1 MNIRSFRS
9 FWLVATV
16 PILLLYALPGHAI
29 AQSPHETLIMQYI
42 ERATAVISTWR
53 SSAHLVL
60 TLTVLVGI
68 FGLVISALQ
77 SLKNPTASTVTVV
90 LGVLVGV
97 GTLVIST
104 AFERDHRVLYG
115 LVAEGD
121 TLINKLL
128 DLRTKCQIVP
138 EADRP
143 TITNEALQLINRVM
157 AMERQRYTKQAHAL
171 GLVPAAYAQT
181 DDIQRS
187 MPGWMKQPPSDTTFD
202 YFVGKGV
209 GSDLATA
216 KANATSDGYAKASDF
231 YRTSR
236 SLHPT
241 LNIPFDFHGYS
252 QNITKQ
258 MTPASSFFEIK
269 KGQGYEY
276 YELGKIP
283 KSAVQTQLSNQLSKA
298 QVDVPHIKCIQV
310 VLEDA
315 YDTPPSEVT
324 FKVHTFVNDTPVQ
337 PQPITMKLAV
347 RGNELAVPL
356 DFGGSHISSSDRLR
370 YQITLE
376 ASGYAPI
383 STSARLQPSIAGDRF
398 GVSMK
403 KGQSAIWD
411 KWVRPAVTFSYGLP
425 VEQCVL
431 VLPTKGK

>member
-1 MNIRSFRS
+1 MNIRSLRS
-9 FWLVATV
+9 FWLVAAI
-16 PILLLYALPGHAI
+16 PILLFYALPDQAI
-29 AQSPHETLIMQYI
+29 AQSPHETLIEQYI
-42 ERATAVISTWR
+42 ERATAVIWTWR
-53 SSAHLVL
+53 WSAHLVL
-60 TLTVLVGI
+60 MLTILVGI

-77 SLKNPTASTVTVV
+77 PLKNPTATKVTVA

-143 TITNEALQLINRVM
+143 TITDEALQVINRVM
-157 AMERQRYTKQAHAL
+157 AMEGQRYTKQTHAFH
-171 GLVPAAYAQT
+171 LVPAAYAQT

-187 MPGWMKQPPSDTTFD
+187 IPIWMKQPPSDTTFD

-216 KANATSDGYAKASDF
+216 KANAISDAHAGASAF

-241 LNIPFDFHGYS
+241 LNIPFDFDAYS
-252 QNITKQ
+252 ENITKQ

-276 YELGKIP
+276 YTLRKIP

-298 QVDVPHIKCIQV
+298 QVDVPNIKCVQV
-310 VLEDA
+310 VLDDA
-315 YDTPPSEVT
+315 YGSPPSEVT

-337 PQPITMKLAV
+337 AQPTTMKLAV

-356 DFGGSHISSSDRLR
+356 DFGGSQIGSSDRLR

-376 ASGYAPI
+376 ASGYAAI
-383 STSARLQPSIAGDRF
+383 SKSVQLQPSLAGDRF

-403 KGQSAIWD
+403 KGQLDIWD
-411 KWVRPAVTFSYGLP
+411 KWWRPEVTFSYGLP